1 MKNILKIATLLA
13 VVAPVAAQADEIRYA
28 TWAKQG
34 EAQYAGAE
42 EFKRVV
48 EEKTDHTVTIFPGDQ
63 LGKPKE
69 VYTQM
74 AFGTT
79 QILASGDPG
88 LNEIEYLAIP
98 FLMSD
103 MSKYEEVLKTDFAE
117 EWNRKLIEDKKVRIL
132 GFMPRNPRQITANK
146 PINSIEDLDG
156 LKIRTPEREY
166 YVKSV
171 AALGAA
177 PTPMAFAEVYT
188 ALQTGVVDGQENP
201 IETIYAQKFYEVQ
214 KGLAM
219 LDYIIKPA
227 YVTISAPFWDSLS
240 EEDQKVL
247 VEANNASTA
256 VINKMLPKQAEEYI
270 KTMEDAGVTVTY
282 PDKGPFIEAT
292 QSVRDELG
300 TATWGK
306 ETYEKIKEIGAK

>member
-1 MKNILKIATLLA
+1 MKSVLKTFAFLALLTTTA
-13 VVAPVAAQADEIRYA
+13 HADEIRYA

-74 AFGTT
+74 ALGTT

-88 LNEIEYLAIP
+88 LKEIEYLALP
-98 FLMSD
+98 YLMNS
-103 MSKYEEVLKTDFAE
+103 MKSYEDVLKTDFAKV
-117 EWNRKLIEDKKVRIL
+117 WNDKLINDRKVRIL
-132 GFMPRNPRQITANK
+132 GFMPRNPRQISANK
-146 PINSIEDLDG
+146 PIESIEDLAG
-156 LKIRTPEREY
+156 LKLRAPERDY
-166 YVKSV
+166 YVKSLS
-171 AALGAA
+171 ALGAS

-214 KGLAM
+214 KGVAM
-219 LDYIIKPA
+219 LDYIVKPA

-240 EEDQKVL
+240 EADQAVL
-247 VEANNASTA
+247 VEANEASTA
-256 VINKMLPKQAEEYI
+256 VVEKLLPEQAEKYLQVM
-270 KTMEDAGVTVTY
+270 KDAGVTITY
-282 PDKGPFIEAT
+282 PDKAPFIEAT

-300 TATWGK
+300 TKAWGK
-306 ETYEKIKEIGAK
+306 DVYEQIKEIGAQ